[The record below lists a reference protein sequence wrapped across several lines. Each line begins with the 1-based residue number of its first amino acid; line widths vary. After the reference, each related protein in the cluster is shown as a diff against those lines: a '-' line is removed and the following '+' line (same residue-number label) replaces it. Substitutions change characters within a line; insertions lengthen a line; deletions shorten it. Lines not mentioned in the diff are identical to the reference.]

1 MASTLTDALDRA
13 LLTARKAGDR
23 PATAALRTA
32 LAALANATAVALE
45 DVPAG
50 TVEADRRLLAE
61 AEQRG
66 LVLAEV
72 DDLHAAAAAYD
83 GVDPG
88 RAADARAGA
97 ALLQRVLAETA

>member
-1 MASTLTDALDRA
+1 MATALTDALDRE
-13 LLTARKAGDR
+13 LLTARKAGDKA
-23 PATAALRTA
+23 ATSALRTA
-32 LAALANATAVALE
+32 LAALSNAEAVAAE
-45 DVPAG
+45 DLPDG
-50 TVEADRRLLAE
+50 TVEAVRRLVEE

-83 GVDPG
+83 EVDPG

-97 ALLQRVLAETA
+97 AVLERVLAETA